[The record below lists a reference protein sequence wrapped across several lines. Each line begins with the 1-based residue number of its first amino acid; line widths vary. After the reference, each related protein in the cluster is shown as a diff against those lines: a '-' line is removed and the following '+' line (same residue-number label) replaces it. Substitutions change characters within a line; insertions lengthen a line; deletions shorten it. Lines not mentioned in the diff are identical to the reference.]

1 MSGKKML
8 LLYPKTPDTYWSFK
22 HALKFIGK
30 KALMPPLGLATIAA
44 LFPEGYDIRIID
56 MNAEALRDKDL
67 LWADLVLLSAMIVQK
82 ASFTGVVERC
92 TGLGIPTAAGGPYPT
107 SCFQEIRGVDYFIL
121 GEGETTFPLF
131 LKDWEKGCPRPVYEE
146 ASKPSMSCT
155 PVPRFDLF
163 DVRKYNV
170 LPLQFSR
177 GCPFGCEFCDIVSLF
192 GRVPRTKP
200 PARFIQELDAAMSTG
215 FDGSIFVVDDNFIG
229 NKAAVKELLREIALW
244 QKTRKRRVQF
254 CTEASINL
262 ASDPEL
268 LDLMVEAGFYMV
280 FVGLETPV
288 ESSLECAGKT
298 QNLNGDVLEAVRTI
312 QARGIEVSGGF
323 IVGFDTDPGDVF
335 DRQIGFIKDLAVPT
349 AMIGILTALPRTR
362 LFDRLKAEGRL
373 LAASSGNNTHDLDM
387 NFKPVLPREQLVTG
401 YLRILSEIYSPKV
414 YFKRCL
420 EFFRRLPPARQ
431 THVEGAE
438 GGTFSLRN
446 IRAIVR
452 SFFRQTFSSYG
463 PAYIAYLFK
472 ALVRYPDHIVR
483 IITMAIQGHHLFR
496 ITRRTV
502 KRSRYA
508 GGQGA

>member
-1 MSGKKML
+1 ML

-22 HALKFIGK
+22 HALKFVGK
-30 KALMPPLGLATIAA
+30 KALMPPLGLATVAA
-44 LFPEGYDIRIID
+44 LFPAGYEIKIVD
-56 MNAEALRDKDL
+56 MNAGPLRDKDI
-67 LWADLVLLSAMIVQK
+67 LWADLVLISAMIVQK
-82 ASFTGVVERC
+82 ESFTETVCRC
-92 TGLGIPTAAGGPYPT
+92 RKLGRPVAAGGPYPT
-107 SCFQEIRGVDYFIL
+107 SCRAEIQGVDYFIL
-121 GEGETTFPLF
+121 GEGETVFPRF

-146 ASKPSMSCT
+146 ESKPSMADT
-155 PVPRFDLF
+155 PLPRFDLF

-200 PARFIQELDAAMSTG
+200 PARFIRELDAAMATG
-215 FDGSIFVVDDNFIG
+215 FEGSIFIVDDNFIG
-229 NKAAVKELLREIALW
+229 NKIAVKELLREIVLW
-244 QKTRKRRVQF
+244 QKNRKRRVQF

-288 ESSLECAGKT
+288 ESSLECAGKS
-298 QNLNGDVLEAVRTI
+298 QNLKVNILEGVKKI

-323 IVGFDTDPGDVF
+323 IVGFDTDPRDVF
-335 DRQIGFIKDLAVPT
+335 DRQIRFIKELAVPT
-349 AMIGILTALPRTR
+349 AMIGLLTALPRTK

-373 LAASSGNNTHDLDM
+373 RSTSSGNNTHELDI
-387 NFKPVLPREQLVTG
+387 NFTPVLPEKQLVSG
-401 YLRILSEIYSPKV
+401 YIRILSEIYAPKV
-414 YFKRCL
+414 YFQRCL
-420 EFFRRLPPARQ
+420 EFFRRLPPSRQ

-438 GGTFSLRN
+438 GGTFSVRN
-446 IRAIVR
+446 IRTVFS

-463 PAYIAYLFK
+463 PAYISYLAK
-472 ALVRYPDHIVR
+472 ALPRYPDHFVR

-502 KRSRYA
+502 KSARYA
-508 GGQGA
+508 AGRGA